1 MDHRNIVMSL
11 AMILVALYTTLAE
24 ETATGFSD
32 NEVQS
37 ISHQPQKRSALMSPD
52 EDDVIYRAD
61 EIVGLPSYEIEA
73 EPVKR
78 GSLFRFGK
86 RNGSMLRYG
95 KRGGSLFRFG
105 KRGTLF
111 RFGKRNGSL
120 LRFGR
125 SGPIDDAVEEK
136 RSLLRF
142 GKRSGS
148 GAADRLRELLSQ
160 YQYLEPA
167 YEDIPQKRSDSFHWG
182 KEGEK

>member
-1 MDHRNIVMSL
+1 MEHRHIALSL
-11 AMILVALYTTLAE
+11 AMILVALYSTLAE
-24 ETATGFSD
+24 QSETGLND
-32 NEVQS
+32 NEIQS

-52 EDDVIYRAD
+52 DDDVIYGTED
-61 EIVGLPSYEIEA
+61 IDGLPSYVIEA
-73 EPVKR
+73 EPDKR
-78 GSLFRFGK
+78 GSLLRFGK
-86 RNGSMLRYG
+86 RGGSMLRYG

-105 KRGTLF
+105 KRGSLF

-125 SGPIDDAVEEK
+125 SGPTDEEVEEK

-148 GAADRLRELLSQ
+148 VADRLREILSQ
-160 YQYLEPA
+160 YQDLEPA
-167 YEDIPQKRSDSFHWG
+167 YEDIQQKRSDSFHWG